1 MIDPSTGHSIDPTIG
16 QKNAELAYQQGETF
30 EDPLEQQFLLPDN
43 RGQRH
48 KIPAYL
54 SQSGV
59 PLYKYR
65 NKRSRRDFSS
75 AFSSPI
81 HVKLG

>member
-30 EDPLEQQFLLPDN
+30 EDPLEEQFLLPDN
-43 RGQRH
+43 RGQRQ

-54 SQSGV
+54 SSSGV
-59 PLYKYR
+59 PLYKY
-65 NKRSRRDFSS
+65 NKRYPYS
-75 AFSSPI
+75 
-81 HVKLG
+81 G